1 MGMKRKKKAARGNGR
16 AAQAFAQT
24 AMDSMQSSKDKKAHG
39 RRRMRVV
46 QLQRAADKKLQELR
60 AFPVHAPPPKPPA
73 RKGPTPPEEWKLKGP
88 ARPAALLA
96 RIAAGELDE
105 CGNEFPKPV
114 ETFDL
119 FAQMEKEGKLGERA
133 ETREYLR
140 CVLPAD
146 LVAVYPEPATDAS
159 FFRS

>member
-1 MGMKRKKKAARGNGR
+1 MGMKRKKKAARGSGK
-16 AAQAFAQT
+16 AQAFAQH
-24 AMDSMQSSKDKKAHG
+24 AMDDMESSKDKKSQN

-46 QLQRAADKKLQELR
+46 QLQRAVDRKLQELR
-60 AFPVHAPPPKPPA
+60 AFPVHAPAPKPPP
-73 RKGPTPPEEWKLKGP
+73 RKGPTPPGEWKLRGA

-119 FAQMEKEGKLGERA
+119 YAKMEKEGRLGERE

-140 CVLPAD
+140 CVQ
-146 LVAVYPEPATDAS
+146 TR
-159 FFRS
+159 F